1 MALPLIA
8 AGVGGLFSAI
18 GARSA
23 SRTQAN
29 AATQAAN
36 TQAAATRDT
45 NDMLKG
51 FRQEDIARFQ
61 PFMQS
66 GLQAQNALAYN
77 MGLGPRPDGY
87 AGFQASPGFQFAM
100 DQGREAVQGS
110 VAARQGLNSGAAMAE
125 LQRMG
130 MGLGNQE
137 FGNYMNRLQGMA
149 AGGQN
154 AAGMQ
159 GQASMGYGGQIG
171 GNMMQGGQNAAQGI
185 ANVGNARAAGTVG
198 AANAFNNALTQ
209 GVGMWQQN
217 RMMNAFAP
225 QPQGG
230 APMSSPRPM
239 MNPFRMGA

>member
-8 AGVGGLFSAI
+8 AGVGGLFSAL

-23 SRTQAN
+23 SRTLEN
-29 AATQAAN
+29 AGTQAAN

-45 NDMLKG
+45 NDMLRG

-110 VAARQGLNSGAAMAE
+110 VAARQGLLSGAAMK
-125 LQRMG
+125 G
-130 MGLGNQE
+130 MERFGQDFASNE
-137 FGNYMNRLQGMA
+137 YGNYFNRLSNVA

-154 AAGMQ
+154 AAGML
-159 GQASMGYGGQIG
+159 GAANQAYGGQIG
-171 GNMMQGGQNAAQGI
+171 ANTIAGGNAVAQGLQQ
-185 ANVGNARAAGTVG
+185 AGNASAAGTMG
-198 AANAFNNALTQ
+198 TANAFNNALGQ
-209 GVGMWQQN
+209 GIGLWQQN
-217 RMMNAFAP
+217 QMLKAFS
-225 QPQGG
+225 PQG
-230 APMSSPRPM
+230 
-239 MNPFRMGA
+239 